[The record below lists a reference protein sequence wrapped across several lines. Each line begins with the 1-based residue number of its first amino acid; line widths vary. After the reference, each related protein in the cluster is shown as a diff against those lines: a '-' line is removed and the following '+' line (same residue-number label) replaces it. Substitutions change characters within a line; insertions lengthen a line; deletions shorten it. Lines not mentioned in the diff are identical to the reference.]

1 MNINS
6 PISLPSYLYH
16 FGQKKKYPANSSRVF
31 PNQKNTHRRRFED
44 CCRFEETNRRRFE
57 ETNRCQPSLCLS
69 SSDHLPSKLQSFA
82 FRAPTARLPRA
93 STLRLPSCR
102 RPLASLHAGVPLPP
116 FASANPARLVNL
128 TFGTLFFVV
137 LSLISVLFMNFFF
150 LGFNVAGVD
159 KF

>member
-31 PNQKNTHRRRFED
+31 PNQKNTHRRRFE
-44 CCRFEETNRRRFE
+44 ETNRRWFE

-93 STLRLPSCR
+93 STLRLPSHR

-128 TFGTLFFVV
+128 TFGTLFFVG

>member
-44 CCRFEETNRRRFE
+44 RCRFE

-93 STLRLPSCR
+93 STLRLPSRR
-102 RPLASLHAGVPLPP
+102 RPLTSLHAGVPLPP
-116 FASANPARLVNL
+116 FALANPTRLVNL
-128 TFGTLFFVV
+128 TFGTLFFVG

-150 LGFNVAGVD
+150 LGFNVADVD

>member
-31 PNQKNTHRRRFED
+31 PNQKNTHRH
-44 CCRFEETNRRRFE
+44 RFE

-128 TFGTLFFVV
+128 TFGTLFFVG

>member
-31 PNQKNTHRRRFED
+31 PNQKNTHRRW
-44 CCRFEETNRRRFE
+44 FEETNRRWFE

-128 TFGTLFFVV
+128 TFGTLFFVG

-150 LGFNVAGVD
+150 LGFNVADVD

>member
-31 PNQKNTHRRRFED
+31 PNQKNTHRRRFE
-44 CCRFEETNRRRFE
+44 

-82 FRAPTARLPRA
+82 FRAPSARLPRA

-102 RPLASLHAGVPLPP
+102 RPLASLYAGVPLPP

-128 TFGTLFFVV
+128 TFGTLFFVG